1 MSRII
6 FEGAKGEDTLTGEL
20 PLSFPDT
27 VFTDWIGGVNHF
39 SKWNMASIPIIL
51 MYISNLYK

>member
-6 FEGAKGEDTLTGEL
+6 FEGAKDEDTLTWDL
-20 PLSFPDT
+20 LLSFPDT

-39 SKWNMASIPIIL
+39 AKWNMASIPIIL
-51 MYISNLYK
+51 M